1 MSVYGNNLKGGNAQS
16 QIMVTLRDCVRFGA
30 EDAILLTEVW
40 FCCTAQLQE
49 GSHST
54 GRYSVRCV
62 QSVRNMMHFVRERW
76 HSDSSNEMHGQIPGC
91 RVCVPSCIPCT
102 QTCERLGAA
111 LYGCHR
117 LFCRL

>member
-1 MSVYGNNLKGGNAQS
+1 MHSLKQWSHLGTVCALAQRMQFCLLRYGSVAQ
-16 QIMVTLRDCVRFGA
+16 
-30 EDAILLTEVW
+30 
-40 FCCTAQLQE
+40 AQLQE

-62 QSVRNMMHFVRERW
+62 QSVRNVMHFVRERW